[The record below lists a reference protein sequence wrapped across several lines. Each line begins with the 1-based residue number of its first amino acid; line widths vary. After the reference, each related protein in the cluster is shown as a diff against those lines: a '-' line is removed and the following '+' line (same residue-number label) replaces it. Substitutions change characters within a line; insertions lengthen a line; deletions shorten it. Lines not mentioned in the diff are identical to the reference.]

1 MSVPSAACEHLP
13 RFHGLEHGPEVEEEF
28 GDSLEWERLEARRA
42 CRIVKRF
49 ELGGYRDGEERWP
62 EIHDAM
68 IGLERALGPYIRKL
82 QV

>member
-1 MSVPSAACEHLP
+1 MEQEFA
-13 RFHGLEHGPEVEEEF
+13 GPL
-28 GDSLEWERLEARRA
+28 GWERLESRRA

-68 IGLERALGPYIRKL
+68 IDAMIRLERALRAHIDKL